1 MKKSLQLLAH
11 TLVLTGLFS
20 CSNPEVS
27 NAETEEIELSEIIVP
42 EINQILESY
51 DVAGSVLMYDPETKS
66 YYSNDF
72 DWAKTACSPASTF
85 KIPNSIIA
93 LETGVLENESSIF
106 KWNGEPRR
114 LEKWE
119 KDLTLKEAFQASCV
133 PCYQEVARKVG
144 VERMRKMLD
153 KMNYPGMVF
162 DSTSIDNFWLEGAS
176 EITQFEQIDFLER
189 LYFSK
194 LPISKR
200 TETIMKDIMVI
211 ETSENYVL
219 SGKSG
224 WTFRGE
230 MNVGWL
236 VGYLE
241 TNNKVYFF
249 ATNIE
254 KAEATME
261 TFPQIRIGVTMESFG
276 VLGLVKS
283 EKFAIRLEQGG
294 LSAVQ
299 RIVVSE

>member
-1 MKKSLQLLAH
+1 MKKPIQFLASALLF
-11 TLVLTGLFS
+11 LGFCS
-20 CSNPEVS
+20 CSDPDIS
-27 NAETEEIELSEIIVP
+27 NTDVEETEPSEILKP
-42 EINQILESY
+42 EIAQILQNY
-51 DVAGSVLMYDPETKS
+51 DVAGSVLIFDPETFT

-72 DWAKTACSPASTF
+72 DWARKPCSPASTF

-93 LETGVLENESSIF
+93 LETGVLESDTSVF
-106 KWNGEPRR
+106 KWDGAPRR
-114 LEKWE
+114 QAKWE
-119 KDLTLKEAFQASCV
+119 KDLTLKEAFQVSCV

-144 VERMRKMLD
+144 LDRMRNMLD
-153 KMNYPGMVF
+153 KLKYPGMVF
-162 DSTSIDNFWLEGAS
+162 DSTTIDNFWLEGAS

-189 LYFSK
+189 FYFSE

-200 TETIMKDIMVI
+200 TETIMKDIMII
-211 ETSENYVL
+211 ETAENYEL

-241 TNNKVYFF
+241 RKGKVYFF

-261 TFPQIRIGVTMESFG
+261 TFPQIRIGVTLDAFE
-276 VLGLVKS
+276 VLGLVK
-283 EKFAIRLEQGG
+283 
-294 LSAVQ
+294 
-299 RIVVSE
+299 